1 MSDNI
6 AKEAPETIRE
16 EGQLPGGQPPFWI
29 ILSVIFFF
37 VFGAGML
44 VLLILHVPAP
54 EGLTAEQFT
63 VFVNRNGRHVFLFI
77 MGMMISCGLL
87 GGSLYDIRGLIKHS
101 AHNDYKRTYDLSYL
115 LRPVAGSLCG
125 LIALFLLM
133 AGQLGMSP
141 GDKGL
146 ASTGWVTFEGRL
158 LYLTF
163 GFLAGYAS
171 QVFMAKLKDIADAA
185 FSTATPETKKEKK
198 KSSETDGGERNPH

>member
-1 MSDNI
+1 MSEYEMVEEVKIPPEDNH
-6 AKEAPETIRE
+6 A
-16 EGQLPGGQPPFWI
+16 PGGQPPYWI
-29 ILSVIFFF
+29 ILAVIVFFIL
-37 VFGAGML
+37 GAGML
-44 VLLILHVPAP
+44 VLLILNVPAP
-54 EGLTAEQFT
+54 EGLTPEQLAEFMD
-63 VFVNRNGRHVFLFI
+63 RHKRHVFLHI

-101 AHNDYKRTYDLSYL
+101 AENDYKSAYNLSYL

-141 GDKGL
+141 GNKGL
-146 ASTGWVTFEGRL
+146 STTGWATFEGRL

-171 QVFMAKLKDIADAA
+171 QVFMGKLKDIADAA
-185 FSTATPETKKEKK
+185 FSTTAAESIKMKPHPPE
-198 KSSETDGGERNPH
+198 NAP